1 MLLQTSPYVND
12 VVHQWRF
19 EEPVQL
25 DRVIPDDVLQEVD
38 NKLSHRKQIARQ
50 HSCHEIFLAGAAKGG
65 VLDPA
70 KAFI

>member
-1 MLLQTSPYVND
+1 MLLQTGPYVND

-25 DRVIPDDVLQEVD
+25 DLVISDDVLQEVD

-50 HSCHEIFLAGAAKGG
+50 DSCHEIF
-65 VLDPA
+65 
-70 KAFI
+70 